1 MSQNRDMIGSQSGHD
16 RGGRMKNTL
25 QEVGHLSAL
34 HPRIIRA
41 LPAYNPRTGHDTASP
56 YGFVGAAT
64 HDSFIIIA
72 TASSIVIVI
81 VDDDNN
87 ARHRGFA

>member
-1 MSQNRDMIGSQSGHD
+1 MSQNRVMIRSESGQD
-16 RGGRMKNTL
+16 RGGRMKDTV
-25 QEVGHLSAL
+25 QEVRHLSAQY
-34 HPRIIRA
+34 PRTTRA
-41 LPAYNPRTGHDTASP
+41 LPAHYPRTGHDTASP

-72 TASSIVIVI
+72 TASSVVII
-81 VDDDNN
+81 IDDDNN